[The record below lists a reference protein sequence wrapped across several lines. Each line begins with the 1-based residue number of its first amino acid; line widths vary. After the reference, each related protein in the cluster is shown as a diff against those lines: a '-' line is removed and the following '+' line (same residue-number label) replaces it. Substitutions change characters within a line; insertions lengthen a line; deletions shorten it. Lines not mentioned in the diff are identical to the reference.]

1 MKKNKFRYAFLLSI
15 LALGVSYVCTNLNVT
30 VSGERDL
37 LKWWNFVAIQLSGG
51 PKNEIPEDVLFINV
65 SMDKELVDINDELDM
80 PMGNAAITDRQ
91 KLASLLSLIQSVGDY
106 KYILLDVF
114 FEEGY
119 SSETDSLL
127 FHTIASMDR
136 IVIPRH
142 HDGVLADSIL
152 IDKAAFADYKTTLKE
167 DNITKYP
174 LLDKGGV
181 NPSIPL
187 VMYSDMTGRTVRKR
201 GLFYMDGYA
210 LSRRVVFPKM
220 EVMVDIPSR
229 TDKAGIAQ
237 MEKPYLNMGADILD
251 NCDLEDDWGSV
262 FGGKI
267 IVIGSFTDEDIHL
280 TYAGDVPGCVINY
293 NVFASLMGG
302 RHKVPFLLI
311 LVYFLIFF
319 AMSCLLLRNG
329 DAGTQSLGW
338 VLAKLFVIY
347 SVILT
352 IVCIFVF
359 TIWGQ
364 AHDIFITST
373 LFSIVDTLNQWI
385 TKIRKNA

>member
-1 MKKNKFRYAFLLSI
+1 MKKIKFLYAFLLSI
-15 LALGVSYVCTNLNVT
+15 LALGESYVCTNLNVA

-37 LKWWNFVAIQLSGG
+37 LKWWNFAAMQLSGG
-51 PKNEIPEDVLFINV
+51 HRSEIPEDVLFINV
-65 SMDKELVDINDELDM
+65 SMDRELVDIKDELEM
-80 PMGNAAITDRQ
+80 PIGNAAITDRR
-91 KLASLLSLIQSVGDY
+91 KLASLLSLIQSSGDY
-106 KYILLDVF
+106 KYVLLDVF
-114 FEEGY
+114 FEDGY
-119 SSETDSLL
+119 NTETDSLL
-127 FHTIASMDR
+127 FQTIASMDR

-152 IDKAAFADYKTTLKE
+152 LAKAAYADYTTTLKE

-174 LLDKGGV
+174 LLDKGGI

-187 VMYSDMTGRTVRKR
+187 VMYSDMTGKTVRKR

-280 TYAGDVPGCVINY
+280 TYAGEVPGCVINY
-293 NVFASLMGG
+293 NVFASLMGS

-329 DAGTQSLGW
+329 DAGTQSMGW
-338 VLAKLFVIY
+338 LWAKLFVIY
-347 SVILT
+347 SAILT
-352 IVCIFVF
+352 IICIFVF

-373 LFSIVDTLNQWI
+373 LFSVVDTLNQWI
-385 TKIRKNA
+385 TKKRKNA